1 MLVSARLMLIKQEL
15 QKKSVLTLREMTA
28 LLDVSESTVR
38 RDFDELEKAGELI
51 RVYGGA
57 MKSKDS
63 ITLSETTEPTMNEKE
78 VYNTD
83 SKKLL
88 CYEASKLIQDG
99 DCVFID
105 GGTTFKYLFQLLSQK
120 RIKIVTHS
128 LLYLRDIKDAQAEI
142 IVIGGDYNVKYGM
155 NVGQITS
162 DLLGQ
167 FNFDYAFIGCVGVDI
182 QSRVFFTADIETASI
197 KQIAIKR
204 ANRKLLL
211 ADATKMN
218 TKGFYTCGK
227 LSVFDAVFTD
237 ASPEGVDWPDNVI
250 ICKPE
255 EA

>member
-57 MKSKDS
+57 MKPKDS
-63 ITLSETTEPTMNEKE
+63 ITLSETIEPTMNEKE
-78 VYNTD
+78 VYNID

-88 CYEASKLIQDG
+88 CTEAAKLIQDG

-105 GGTTFKYLFQLLSQK
+105 GGTTFKFLFQLLSQK
-120 RIKIVTHS
+120 RVKIVTHS
-128 LLYLRDIKDAQAEI
+128 LLYLRDLKDAQAEI
-142 IVIGGDYNVKYGM
+142 IVIGGCYNVKYGM

-162 DLLGQ
+162 DLLSQ
-167 FNFDYAFIGCVGVDI
+167 FNFDYAFIGCVGMDI
-182 QSRVFFTADIETASI
+182 QTRVIFTADIETASI
-197 KQIAIKR
+197 KQIAIKH

-211 ADATKMN
+211 ADSTKMN
-218 TKGFYTCGK
+218 TKGFYTFGR
-227 LSVFDAVFTD
+227 LSTFDAVFTD
-237 ASPEGVDWPDNVI
+237 AYPEGVDCPDNVI
-250 ICKPE
+250 ICKPDD
-255 EA
+255 A